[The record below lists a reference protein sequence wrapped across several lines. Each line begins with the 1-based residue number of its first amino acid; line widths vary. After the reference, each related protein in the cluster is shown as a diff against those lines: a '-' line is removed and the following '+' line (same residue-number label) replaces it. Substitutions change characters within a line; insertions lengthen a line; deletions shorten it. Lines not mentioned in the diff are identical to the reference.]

1 MSKNKLTILL
11 FAIVIALTSYSFWRI
26 SIPRVL
32 SIEEMK
38 VNGFYKYGDSQ
49 EVREFELKDHNNNIF
64 TKKNLKKHEIN
75 FIYFG
80 YTTCPTECPV
90 MMSVMRQL
98 FEKIDTDDIA
108 FYLISFDPEIDT
120 IERLKKYVTAFNDDF
135 IGVSGE
141 QSEVLK
147 LGYQLGIEK
156 LEPVQNHMSQRVISH
171 TNHLVLV
178 DNDANI
184 MGIFKGPFDSR
195 AMSLVTKSLLQT
207 N

>member
-26 SIPRVL
+26 SLPRVL

-38 VNGFYKYGDSQ
+38 VNGFYKYGDLQ

-64 TKKNLKKHEIN
+64 TKKNLKKHDIN

-108 FYLISFDPEIDT
+108 FYLISFD
-120 IERLKKYVTAFNDDF
+120 KK
-135 IGVSGE
+135 
-141 QSEVLK
+141 
-147 LGYQLGIEK
+147 
-156 LEPVQNHMSQRVISH
+156 R
-171 TNHLVLV
+171 
-178 DNDANI
+178 
-184 MGIFKGPFDSR
+184 
-195 AMSLVTKSLLQT
+195 
-207 N
+207 

>member
-38 VNGFYKYGDSQ
+38 VNGFYKYGDLQ
-49 EVREFELKDHNNNIF
+49 EVREFELKDHNNNNF
-64 TKKNLKKHEIN
+64 TKKNLKKHDIN

-98 FEKIDTDDIA
+98 FEKIDTDDICLL
-108 FYLISFDPEIDT
+108 YTSPSPRDGL
-120 IERLKKYVTAFNDDF
+120 L
-135 IGVSGE
+135 
-141 QSEVLK
+141 
-147 LGYQLGIEK
+147 
-156 LEPVQNHMSQRVISH
+156 
-171 TNHLVLV
+171 
-178 DNDANI
+178 
-184 MGIFKGPFDSR
+184 SR
-195 AMSLVTKSLLQT
+195 MPSSA
-207 N
+207 